1 MCADYRLI
9 SIKSGYIFAVVW
21 NFEGQL
27 QRVTIMYD
35 FKILPKKY
43 DFKTQKNNYSA
54 HVDDPLGA

>member
-35 FKILPKKY
+35 FKILPIFWSKKSMIL
-43 DFKTQKNNYSA
+43 KLRKITT
-54 HVDDPLGA
+54 LRM